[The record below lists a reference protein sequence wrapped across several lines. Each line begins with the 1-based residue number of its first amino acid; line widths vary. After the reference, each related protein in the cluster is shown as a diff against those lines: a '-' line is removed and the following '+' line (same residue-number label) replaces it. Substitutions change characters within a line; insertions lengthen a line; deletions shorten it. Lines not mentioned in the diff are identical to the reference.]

1 MANLAPVLMVQGT
14 ASSVGKSTL
23 VAGLCR
29 LFARRGIRVA
39 PFKAQNM
46 SNNAAVC
53 PDGGEIGRA
62 QFAQAVAAGI
72 APSVDMNPILLKPQG
87 GTSQVIVRGQMHG
100 AESAAD
106 YWRAERRQALWP
118 LVAESLDRLRSTY
131 ELVVAEGAGSPA
143 EINLRDRDLVNMQ
156 VALYAHAE
164 VLLVADIDRGG
175 AFASLL
181 GTWQWLTDA
190 ERALVRGFI
199 LNKFRG
205 DAGLLA
211 PAPEL
216 LEERTG
222 VPVIGL
228 VPYLA
233 DLRLPEEDAASLV
246 ERPSSAAFIE
256 VAVIRFPH
264 LANFDEFGPLSDE
277 PGVQLRFVARAEELR
292 APDLVI
298 LPGTKATIPDLLW
311 LRQRGLGERVCWLA
325 RHDTPVLGI
334 CGGYQML
341 GSAIHDP
348 LGIESEQRFA
358 EGLGLLPVETELSAD
373 KRLVNTHGRALGDGQ
388 GVWQVLGNT
397 SVEGYEIHVGRTRE
411 TAPHLRFLALEAGPD
426 GSVSMDLPV
435 AGTHLHGLLESRAPR
450 EALLTAL
457 AQARGFPW
465 QPASGATDDAYDRL
479 ADVLE
484 TALRLSTLSLR
495 EARSSPETHGP
506 PATANPLTE

>member
-1 MANLAPVLMVQGT
+1 MSSQLAPVLMVQGT
-14 ASSVGKSTL
+14 ASSVGKSAL

-72 APSVDMNPILLKPQG
+72 QPSVDMNPILLKPQG
-87 GTSQVIVRGQMHG
+87 GTSQVIVRGQMQG
-100 AESAAD
+100 AERAAD
-106 YWRAERRQALWP
+106 YWRSERRQALWP
-118 LVAESLDRLRSTY
+118 LVAESLDRLRSSY

-156 VALYAHAE
+156 VALYAQAE

-205 DAGLLA
+205 DARLLA
-211 PAPEL
+211 PAPDL

-222 VPVIGL
+222 VPVIGV
-228 VPYLA
+228 VPYLEH
-233 DLRLPEEDAASLV
+233 LRLPEEDAASLV
-246 ERPSSAAFIE
+246 ERPSTSALVEI
-256 VAVIRFPH
+256 AVIRLPH
-264 LANFDEFGPLSDE
+264 LANFDEFGPLADE
-277 PGVQLRFVARAEELR
+277 PGVHLRFVSRAEELR

-311 LRQRGLGERVCWLA
+311 LTRRGLGDRICWLA
-325 RHDTPVLGI
+325 RHDTPVLGV

-348 LGIESEQRFA
+348 LGVESDQRFA
-358 EGLGLLPVETELSAD
+358 DGLNLLPVETELSAD
-373 KRLVNTHGRALGDGQ
+373 KRLVTTRGRVLENGRGIWQALADSG
-388 GVWQVLGNT
+388 
-397 SVEGYEIHVGRTRE
+397 VEGYEIHIGRTRT
-411 TAPHLRFLALEAGPD
+411 TAAHPPFLALEAGSE
-426 GSVSMDLPV
+426 GSLSTDLPV
-435 AGTHLHGLLESRAPR
+435 AGTHLHGLLERRAPR
-450 EALLTAL
+450 GALLTAL
-457 AQARGFPW
+457 AGARGFAWLPS
-465 QPASGATDDAYDRL
+465 SGANDDAYDRL

-484 TALRLSTLSLR
+484 ASLRLS
-495 EARSSPETHGP
+495 
-506 PATANPLTE
+506 PLKTG